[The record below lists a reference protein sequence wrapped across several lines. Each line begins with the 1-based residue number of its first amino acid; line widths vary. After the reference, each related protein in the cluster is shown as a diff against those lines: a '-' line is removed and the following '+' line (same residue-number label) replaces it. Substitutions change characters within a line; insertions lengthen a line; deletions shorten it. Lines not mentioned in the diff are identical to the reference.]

1 MELDQ
6 LRYPIGKYEPQP
18 FSTEQ
23 QLLWINDIQQLPSL
37 LQTAVQGLSDEQLL
51 TPYRPE
57 GWTVQQLVHHIA
69 DSHVNAYTRFKLGLT
84 ETNPTIKPY
93 DEEAWALLPDT
104 AQLPITLSIQIL
116 QAVHAR
122 LVVILNNMTLE
133 QWERTVVHPEH
144 GKQMNLWYLLGNYA
158 WHGRHHTAHITR
170 LRERMSW

>member
-18 FSTEQ
+18 FSTEK

-37 LQTAVQGLSDEQLL
+37 LQTAVQGLTDEQLL

-69 DSHVNAYTRFKLGLT
+69 DSHINAYTRFKLGLT

-104 AQLPITLSIQIL
+104 AQLSIQLSIQIL

-133 QWERTVVHPEH
+133 EWERTVVHPEH
-144 GKQMNLWYLLGNYA
+144 GKQMSLWYLLGNYA